1 MDKDEHPVTYL
12 LDHVTD
18 GLYVPI
24 LEWLGQQG
32 VAMKDPREMI
42 IPDAKLHPSCK
53 VCVGLLT
60 AFMVSSFFGTKTDKG
75 CQLFW

>member
-1 MDKDEHPVTYL
+1 MDKDEHPVKYL

-32 VAMKDPREMI
+32 VAIKDPREMT

-60 AFMVSSFFGTKTDKG
+60 ALDKG
-75 CQLFW
+75 CQLF